1 LKRTLDAGASADK
14 NLIREKFVLATNKFR
29 TGYGTI
35 FREPSQMCKLA
46 LPMPHMRKPP
56 PAPAPHF
63 EWRVPE
69 GDTTERHVCGR
80 CEYVHYINPKIV
92 VGAVVSHGDHILL
105 CRRAIEPR
113 KNFWTLPAGYLEE
126 HETPEDGA
134 RREAREEANAE
145 IAIDALLAV
154 YAVPHIS
161 QVQLMYRATLAQ
173 PVFSAGP
180 ESLDVALFAWDDIPW
195 TELAFPSVKWALD
208 HYRSVLGQ
216 AVFAPFSNPP

>member
-1 LKRTLDAGASADK
+1 
-14 NLIREKFVLATNKFR
+14 
-29 TGYGTI
+29 
-35 FREPSQMCKLA
+35 
-46 LPMPHMRKPP
+46 MPHPRKPP

-63 EWRVPE
+63 EWRVPD
-69 GDTTERHVCGR
+69 GDTTERHICER
-80 CEYVHYINPKIV
+80 CDYIHYVNPKIV
-92 VGAVVSHGDHILL
+92 VGSVVTHGDRIML
-105 CRRAIEPR
+105 CRRAIDPR
-113 KNFWTLPAGYLEE
+113 KTFWTLPAGFLEE

-173 PVFSAGP
+173 PDFSPGP
-180 ESLDVALFAWDDIPW
+180 ESLDVALFEWDDIPW

-208 HYRSVLGQ
+208 QFRIVQGQ
-216 AVFAPFSNPP
+216 KIFAPFSNPT